1 MRTPLEPPTPAQIA
15 WAAGY
20 RAGFYPDDFE
30 PIPDVLDG
38 LTEWIEGYYSGCSS
52 REKIQRR
59 YRQFAILRLRPKRQR
74 ESPLIGCILAQHMPQ
89 GAPDFDNAGECGTLP
104 SDVCSSK

>member
-1 MRTPLEPPTPAQIA
+1 MTSLENITPAQHA

-38 LTEWIEGYYSGCSS
+38 LTEWIEGYFAGCEQAHKEAKRWRQWSTQRLHEKRK
-52 REKIQRR
+52 RENPLIQR
-59 YRQFAILRLRPKRQR
+59 ILSARL
-74 ESPLIGCILAQHMPQ
+74 GHNAQ
-89 GAPDFDNAGECGTLP
+89 ADVDNAPEHGTVP
-104 SDVCSSK
+104 PEA